1 MKKLTVV
8 ISALLLS
15 VSLSS
20 CAENDPEYVFSTS
33 SDQGTWSSGESAS
46 VSQTTATPTPHPVR
60 NIPWDY
66 RVVEEQV
73 GDLVGSDMTIIPDNT
88 LLPNDNN
95 YATGDKIFVLQYMD
109 AQLTT
114 DDQNRSQIKLSSWDT
129 LKSFKDQKAATD
141 DLATLKETI
150 QTEVDLIG
158 VYKTENAGKT
168 REFAVVTLPSGNV
181 VKQPISDEKYASLKT
196 KSKVKVNIEQVHLYN
211 DYDQVYS
218 KFRGW
223 AD

>member
-1 MKKLTVV
+1 MKKLT
-8 ISALLLS
+8 IIASTLLFCFI
-15 VSLSS
+15 LSS
-20 CAENDPEYVFSTS
+20 CTDNPDYVFSTGS
-33 SDQGTWSSGESAS
+33 NSGSWTT
-46 VSQTTATPTPHPVR
+46 SQDTAVATAAPTIHPVR
-60 NIPWDY
+60 NVPWDY
-66 RVVEEQV
+66 RVVEGEV
-73 GDLVGSDMTIIPDNT
+73 GDLIGSDMTIIPDNT

-95 YATGDKIFVLQYMD
+95 YATGDKAWILQYMD

-114 DDQNRSQIKLSSWDT
+114 DDDRRSQIKLSSWET
-129 LKSFKDQKAATD
+129 LKSFKDEKSALA
-141 DLATLKETI
+141 DLASLKESI

-168 REFAVVTLPSGNV
+168 REFAVFTMPSGNV
-181 VKQPISDEKYASLKT
+181 VKQPISDDRYASLKT

-223 AD
+223 AQ

>member
-1 MKKLTVV
+1 MKKLT
-8 ISALLLS
+8 IIASTLLLCFL
-15 VSLSS
+15 LSS
-20 CAENDPEYVFSTS
+20 CTDNPDYVFSTS
-33 SDQGTWSSGESAS
+33 SNSAAYTSSQDVAEE
-46 VSQTTATPTPHPVR
+46 TPTIHPVR
-60 NIPWDY
+60 NVPWDY
-66 RVVEEQV
+66 RVVEEEV

-95 YATGDKIFVLQYMD
+95 YATGDKVWILQYMD
-109 AQLTT
+109 AQLTM
-114 DDQNRSQIKLSSWDT
+114 DDDRRSQIKLSSWDT
-129 LKSFKDQKAATD
+129 LKSFKDEKSALA
-141 DLATLKETI
+141 DLATLKESI

-168 REFAVVTLPSGNV
+168 REFAVITLPSGNV

-223 AD
+223 AQ

>member
-1 MKKLTVV
+1 MKKLT
-8 ISALLLS
+8 IATSLLLLCLI
-15 VSLSS
+15 LSS
-20 CAENDPEYVFSTS
+20 CTDNPDYVFSTS
-33 SDQGTWSSGESAS
+33 SDSSAWTSS
-46 VSQTTATPTPHPVR
+46 PSQDTTATPAAPTIHPVR
-60 NIPWDY
+60 NVPWDY
-66 RVVEEQV
+66 RVVESEV

-95 YATGDKIFVLQYMD
+95 YATGDKVWILQYMD

-114 DDQNRSQIKLSSWDT
+114 DDDRRSQIKLSSWDT
-129 LKSFKDQKAATD
+129 LKSFKDEKSALE
-141 DLATLKETI
+141 DLANLKESI

-168 REFAVVTLPSGNV
+168 REFAVITLPSGNV
-181 VKQPISDEKYASLKT
+181 IKQPISDEKYASLKS
-196 KSKVKVNIEQVHLYN
+196 KSKVKINLEQVHLYN

-223 AD
+223 AQ